1 MIIESLLDTDLYK
14 FTMMQAVLHQFPG
27 AEVEYKFKCRT
38 PGVQLTP
45 YIHEIHDELRSL
57 CSLRFNEDELGYM
70 RGMRF
75 IKSDFIDFLGL
86 FRLSEK
92 HITLTPLENG
102 EIDIRVRG
110 PWLHTI
116 LFEIPVLAII
126 SEVYFRNTQPRLD
139 LAEGRRRLAAKIELM
154 KAPGLEQLK
163 IADYGTRRRFSRVW
177 QREVLQ
183 TLQQRLGTGDAGQL
197 TGTSNVLFAKELGLR
212 PMGTMAHEYLQACQ
226 ALGPRLRDTQVFG
239 FEKWAQEY
247 RGDLGIAL
255 SDVYGMNAF
264 LRDFDM
270 YFCKLFDGAR
280 HDSGDPFLW
289 GERMI
294 EHYKA
299 NRCDPRTKTLIFSD
313 GLTIPRC
320 IELFERFHGRVQVA
334 FGVGTNLTN
343 DVGPNALQLVLK
355 MVQCNGQPVAKI
367 SDTPGKTMVEDEG
380 YLSYLRQVFDLPA
393 PPTPGSGP
401 VIRTAPVM
409 L

>member
-38 PGVQLTP
+38 QGAQLAP
-45 YIHEIHDELRSL
+45 HLDEISDELQHL
-57 CSLRFNEDELGYM
+57 YSLRFSDDELAYM
-70 RGMRF
+70 RSLRF

-86 FRLSEK
+86 FHLSEK
-92 HITLTPLENG
+92 HITLTPMDNG

-116 LFEIPVLAII
+116 LFEVPVLAIV
-126 SEVYFRNTQPRLD
+126 SEVYFRNHHPDLD
-139 LAEGRRRLAAKIELM
+139 MGVGRQRLADKIQLLGG
-154 KAPGLEQLK
+154 PGLTGLK
-163 IADYGTRRRFSRVW
+163 LADYGTRRRFSRVW
-177 QREVLQ
+177 QYEVLQ
-183 TLQQRLGTGDAGQL
+183 TLQDHLGADEESQFA
-197 TGTSNVLFAKELGLR
+197 GTSNVLLAKELGLR

-280 HDSGDPFLW
+280 HDSGDPFIW

-294 EHYKA
+294 EHYKI
-299 NRCDPRTKTLIFSD
+299 NRCDPLTKTLVFSD
-313 GLTIPRC
+313 ALTIPRC
-320 IELFERFHGRVQVA
+320 IELYQRFHGRIQVA

-343 DVGPNALQLVLK
+343 DVGPQALQLVMK

-367 SDTPGKTMVEDEG
+367 SDAPGKTMVEDEG
-380 YLSYLRQVFDLPA
+380 YLSYLRQVFDLP
-393 PPTPGSGP
+393 PPPEPANGP
-401 VIRTAPVM
+401 VIRPAPVI